1 MQRRGQVL
9 DELAKIDALLGRKVE
24 HGLLAAKQV
33 LDAHRLH
40 LEVELLDQ
48 TAEVDHGLVAL
59 DGQVVGKLEVDVA
72 RHAQHG
78 LERLTDLVL
87 RHLKGIGR
95 DQANLGSALGGA
107 NGIIG
112 LEDIQILRIE
122 PQVARGVGKLNGYD

>member
-1 MQRRGQVL
+1 MQRRGKVL
-9 DELAKIDALLGRKVE
+9 DELTKIDALLGRKIE

-33 LDAHRLH
+33 LDADRLH

-48 TAEVDHGLVAL
+48 ATEIDHGLVTL
-59 DGQVVGKLEVDVA
+59 DGQIIGKLQVDVA

-78 LERLTDLVL
+78 LERLADLVL
-87 RHLKGIGR
+87 RHLEGVCR

-107 NGIIG
+107 DSVVC
-112 LEDIQILRIE
+112 LEDIQILRVE